1 MPVPT
6 QAPTPTPAP
15 TRSPTPAPTPCTPP
29 APQLLSPGDG
39 VQIVDQNPP
48 TFLWE
53 YLEIPSCQPSSFR
66 IQVSTSREFSTLLYD
81 AIVPSTSWEWTPPDP
96 LADCQTYA
104 WRVFPRRSDG
114 SNGPSSDIWTFNL
127 FIGRCG

>member
-1 MPVPT
+1 
-6 QAPTPTPAP
+6 
-15 TRSPTPAPTPCTPP
+15 
-29 APQLLSPGDG
+29 LSPGDG
-39 VQIVDQNPP
+39 VEIVDQNSP

-53 YLEIPSCQPSSFR
+53 YLEVPSCQPSSFR
-66 IQVSTSREFSTLLYD
+66 IQVSTSREFSPLLYD
-81 AIVPSTSWEWTPPDP
+81 EIVPSTSWEWTPPDP

-114 SNGPSSDIWTFNL
+114 TSGPSSDMWTFNL